1 MLEKNLVRVVR
12 DHAGDG
18 DEVLSGWQ
26 AIMLVK
32 REEQE
37 RCQGGSLLIMLVKG
51 RNKNVAGVVVW

>member
-1 MLEKNLVRVVR
+1 MVEKNLVRVVR

-32 REEQE
+32 
-37 RCQGGSLLIMLVKG
+37 G
-51 RNKNVAGVVVW
+51 RNKNVVRVVAC